1 MRNIKNIIHRNSIAK
16 FNYYKNFHSFGVSFE
31 EYCNFIYNEINLN
44 EKMHDTN
51 LFGIKIK
58 RINAYSY
65 VHTIEEI
72 FKNKIY
78 KFTSDKTVPVILDC
92 GANIGLSSIFFKKT
106 YPKAKIISFEPD
118 DFIYKT
124 CQENLNAF
132 GFEDVQLINAAVW
145 KSDGFLNFLSDQ
157 SLGGMIIS
165 NDEDYSGSKVPAID
179 LNNYLV
185 EEIDF
190 LKMDIEGAEL
200 DVLHHCQDNLHLVK
214 NLFVEYHSNVEKPQ
228 ELQKLLSI
236 LSNSGFRY
244 YIKHAWDYMD
254 QPFVDF
260 KRFSSNPYDLQL
272 NIFAYRI

>member
-1 MRNIKNIIHRNSIAK
+1 MKNIKNILHRNSIAK
-16 FNYYKNFHSFGVSFE
+16 LNYYKDFRSFGVSFE
-31 EYCNFIYNEINLN
+31 EYCNFIY
-44 EKMHDTN
+44 EKVIFDGKMQDTN
-51 LFGIKIK
+51 LFGVKIK

-72 FKNKIY
+72 FKNEIY
-78 KFTSDKTVPVILDC
+78 KFVSDKDVPVILDC

-106 YPKAKIISFEPD
+106 YPKAKVISFEPD

-132 GFEDVQLINAAVW
+132 GFEDVRLINAAVW
-145 KSDGFLNFLSDQ
+145 KFDGFLNFLPDQ
-157 SLGGMIIS
+157 SLGGMIIDS
-165 NDEDYSGSKVPAID
+165 DEDSSGSKVRAVD

-200 DVLHHCQDNLHLVK
+200 DVLHHCQDNLQLVK
-214 NLFVEYHSNVEKPQ
+214 NLFIEYHSDVKKPQ
-228 ELQKLLSI
+228 ELHDLLNI

-244 YIKHAWDYMD
+244 YIKHAWDYMNK
-254 QPFVDF
+254 PFVDYKKF
-260 KRFSSNPYDLQL
+260 PSNVYDLQL
-272 NIFAYRI
+272 NIFAYKV